1 MRFIWLLV
9 FLLLAA
15 GVYIYLDPELKS
27 QLLNRTSSLGQS
39 STTTAYKW
47 RNERG
52 EWQITDT
59 LPPEGVEYDRLEH
72 RSDENILPVP
82 PQLTPKK

>member
-9 FLLLAA
+9 FLLFAA
-15 GVYIYLDPELKS
+15 GVYIYLNPELKS
-27 QLLNRTSSLGQS
+27 QLLNQTSSLGKS
-39 STTTAYKW
+39 STVQAYKW
-47 RNERG
+47 RNTRG

-59 LPPEGVEYDRLEH
+59 LPPEGVTYELLEH

>member
-1 MRFIWLLV
+1 MRFVWLLI
-9 FLLLAA
+9 FLLFAA
-15 GVYIYLDPELKS
+15 GVYIYLNPGLKS
-27 QLLNRTSSLGQS
+27 QLLNQTSGLGKS
-39 STTTAYKW
+39 STVQAYKW
-47 RNERG
+47 RNMRG

-59 LPPEGVEYDRLEH
+59 LPPEGVAYELLEH

>member
-1 MRFIWLLV
+1 MRFVWLLI
-9 FLLLAA
+9 FLLFAA
-15 GVYIYLDPELKS
+15 GVYIYLNPELKS
-27 QLLNRTSSLGQS
+27 QLLNQTSGLGKS
-39 STTTAYKW
+39 STVQAYKW
-47 RNERG
+47 RNTRG

-59 LPPEGVEYDRLEH
+59 LPPEGVTYELLEH

>member
-9 FLLLAA
+9 FLLFAA

-27 QLLNRTSSLGQS
+27 QLLNRTSALGQS
-39 STTTAYKW
+39 GTVQAYKW

-52 EWQITDT
+52 EWQITDS
-59 LPPEGVEYDRLEH
+59 LPPEGVVYERLEH
-72 RSDENILPVP
+72 RSDENVLPVP
-82 PQLTPKK
+82 PQLTEKK

>member
-1 MRFIWLLV
+1 MRFVWLLI

-15 GVYIYLDPELKS
+15 GVYVYLDPELKS
-27 QLLNRTSSLGQS
+27 QLLNQTPLPGQPRTVQ
-39 STTTAYKW
+39 AYKW
-47 RNERG
+47 QNARG

-59 LPPEGVEYDRLEH
+59 LPPEGIEYERLEH
-72 RSDENILPVP
+72 RTDENVLPVP

>member
-1 MRFIWLLV
+1 MRFFWLLV
-9 FLLLAA
+9 FLLFAA
-15 GVYIYLDPELKS
+15 GVYIYLNPELKS
-27 QLLNRTSSLGQS
+27 QLLNQTSALGKS
-39 STTTAYKW
+39 STVQAYKW
-47 RNERG
+47 RNTRG

-59 LPPEGVEYDRLEH
+59 LPPEGIAYELLEH